1 MKKTL
6 LAAIVVLALSLSAVG
21 GTFAGFSDTE
31 RSLDNFF
38 EVSDLDLKV
47 AVAEV
52 VDDDWVGDDFRDD
65 EPWGDG
71 LEPLFDI
78 DDAQISQTYSTNRLL
93 WNAGE
98 VDGVA
103 SLHLR
108 LTDDTASIADTT
120 DIEVWYDADYDPDPN
135 EPVVLELIFDGK
147 LASLDGN
154 PIVLGPLPGYAIR
167 GLTIKIHPRDAP
179 LEPVA
184 YFFLAFTVEFQ
195 LVQVGHSFSD
205 TETTYGSLES
215 CGEGCTPGAWKNHL
229 LEIGEWL
236 PTGYASDDKVVSVFS
251 AAAQYPSEQNKDLLQ
266 ALSAQEDSGG
276 PGPAGGARNLLI
288 QAVAALLNAAHPDV
302 DYPIPTA
309 AGVIAEVN
317 AALNSLDRDTMLNLA
332 AVLDGY
338 NNLGSDLCD

>member
-6 LAAIVVLALSLSAVG
+6 LAAIVVLALSLLAVG

-52 VDDDWVGDDFRDD
+52 VDDEWVGDDFRDD

-78 DDAQISQTYSTNRLL
+78 DCAQICHTESTNRLL

-120 DIEVWYDADYDPDPN
+120 DIEIWYDADYEPD
-135 EPVVLELIFDGK
+135 ETVELEKIFEGK
-147 LASLDGN
+147 LASLDCN

-179 LEPVA
+179 LEPVT

-195 LVQVGHSFSD
+195 LVQVGCNFSD
-205 TETTYGSLES
+205 TETAYGSLES
-215 CGEGCTPGAWKNHL
+215 CGGEGCTPGAWKNRL
-229 LEIGEWL
+229 LGIGEWI
-236 PTGYASDDKVVSVFS
+236 PTGFQPDQPVPGVFP
-251 AAAQYPSEQNKDLLQ
+251 AVALYPTERNKNLLQ
-266 ALSAQEDSGG
+266 ALSAEESSGG

-309 AGVIAEVN
+309 DGVIAEVN
-317 AALNSLDRDTMLNLA
+317 EALNSYDRDTMLNLA